1 MQLRPSLQGRPSR
14 KYVTF
19 QPGVWLL
26 TSFSSTKA
34 TRLEGLN
41 PQAADN
47 LSYHILHI
55 KKQKALFTKQDPA
68 ILNDD
73 IGGSAKLLGFWKEN
87 GGNCFST
94 HR

>member
-1 MQLRPSLQGRPSR
+1 VAADL
-14 KYVTF
+14 
-19 QPGVWLL
+19 
-26 TSFSSTKA
+26 FSSTQA
-34 TRLEGLN
+34 TCLEGLN